1 MEVPGNS
8 GEVNPGI
15 RLLFGTKCGKGV
27 IRGMRLTRRD
37 FLKLSGATAATAVI
51 SQLGLTAP
59 ASAKVRDFKIL
70 EAKATP
76 TICPYCGVGCGQL
89 VYVRDGKVVQLEGD
103 PDNPHNTGSLCS
115 KGSALSQVFDNPRRM
130 TKVLYR
136 APGADAWE
144 EKDWEWALDEI
155 AKRVKATRDA
165 NFIETQAD
173 AKDPSKIYT
182 ANRTEA
188 IASLGGASL
197 DNEECYLL
205 SKMNRALGIVYMEHQ
220 ARI

>member
-1 MEVPGNS
+1 MN
-8 GEVNPGI
+8 
-15 RLLFGTKCGKGV
+15 GV
-27 IRGMRLTRRD
+27 SISERRVIQGMRLTRRD

-51 SQLGLTAP
+51 SQLGLAAP

-103 PDNPHNTGSLCS
+103 PDNPHNQGSLCS
-115 KGSALSQVFDNPRRM
+115 KGSALGQVFDNPRRM

-136 APGADAWE
+136 APGGDAWE
-144 EKDWEWALDEI
+144 EKDWDWALSRI
-155 AKRVKATRDA
+155 AENVKKTRDA
-165 NFIETQAD
+165 SFIETVKD
-173 AKDPSKIYT
+173 EKDPNATYT
-182 ANRTEA
+182 VNRTEA
-188 IASLGGASL
+188 IANLGGASL
-197 DNEECYLL
+197 DNEECYLV
-205 SKMNRALGIVYMEHQ
+205 SKMMRSLGLVFIEHQ

>member
-1 MEVPGNS
+1 
-8 GEVNPGI
+8 
-15 RLLFGTKCGKGV
+15 
-27 IRGMRLTRRD
+27 MRVTRRD
-37 FLKLSGATAATAVI
+37 FLKLSGVTAASAAL
-51 SQLGLTAP
+51 SQLGFA
-59 ASAKVRDFKIL
+59 AVAEAKVRDFKIR
-70 EAKATP
+70 EAKVSP

-89 VYVRDGKVVQLEGD
+89 VYVRDGKVVQVEGD
-103 PDNPHNTGSLCS
+103 PDNPQNMGSLCS
-115 KGSALSQVFDNPRRM
+115 KGAALGQLYDNPRRV

-136 APGADAWE
+136 APGASAWE
-144 EKDWEWALDEI
+144 EKDWEWALARI
-155 AKRVKATRDA
+155 AANVKKTRDA
-165 NFIETQAD
+165 SFIETQPD
-173 AKDPSKIYT
+173 EKDPAKSYI